1 MATGYS
7 LSKISGCTGSTKTAI
22 QKYKELPGFLKYFL
36 ANRPQR
42 VAVYEQLGFVY
53 CDQLNDWYIQ
63 IDGSIY
69 LGKELTEIEW
79 NDPYRFLGDRNP
91 NNDQRAMQNA
101 GAVSNGPYQIRYDQV
116 LNSYYYINEI
126 GQRAYIGANTVNQV
140 GANPQIET
148 KVIPRILENP
158 GEFDNPTAGELLDPF
173 ENVLDILGN
182 PIVAKKPVAGLYET
196 KEYLDT
202 VRKKRDQYRKINRGE
217 QVQELYR
224 ERVQDIVSQQ
234 AKLVRQINEVEKLT
248 SGLGAITPIVSVA
261 MNFLA
266 PGSGRIATSTVQ
278 SIAQVSETKKDNVKL
293 KNLAEDFLYME
304 KEREAIEAET
314 LSSSDA
320 GSTQNKT
327 VQYAIIAIAALI
339 VGYLVIKKKWLR

>member
-7 LSKISGCTGSTKTAI
+7 LTKISGCTGSTKTAI

-79 NDPYRFLGDRNP
+79 NDPYRYLGDRNP
-91 NNDQRAMQNA
+91 NNDQRAIDNA

-116 LNSYYYINEI
+116 LNFYYYVNEI
-126 GQRAYIGANTVNQV
+126 GQRVYIGSNTVNQF

-148 KVIPRILENP
+148 IVIPRILENP
-158 GEFDNPTAGELLDPF
+158 GEFDNPSAGELYDPF
-173 ENVLDILGN
+173 ENVLDILKN
-182 PIVAKKPVAGLYET
+182 PIIAKSPVAGLYET

-202 VRKKRDQYRKINRGE
+202 VRKKRDQYRKINRRE

-224 ERVQDIVSQQ
+224 ERVQDIASQQ

-261 MNFLA
+261 LNFLA
-266 PGSGRIATSTVQ
+266 PGSGRIASSTVQ
-278 SIAQVSETKKDNVKL
+278 SIAQVAETKKDNVKL

-304 KEREAIEAET
+304 KEREAIEKQV

-327 VQYAIIAIAALI
+327 IQYAIIAILAFVI
-339 VGYLVIKKKWLR
+339 GYVIIKKKWLR